1 MQTRM
6 ECSNTLTTDGHIIKD
21 PFLNNAREVGASLA
35 LVRFLIRG
43 LEERKVADPLDEGNY
58 REFTVEDLR
67 DFAVELQGR
76 LNRIKI

>member
-1 MQTRM
+1 MIT
-6 ECSNTLTTDGHIIKD
+6 EHIIKD
-21 PFLNNAREVGASLA
+21 DFLNNAREVGASLA

-43 LEERKVADPLDEGNY
+43 LEERKVEGNY

>member
-1 MQTRM
+1 MQTKM
-6 ECSNTLTTDGHIIKD
+6 ECLNTLTMDDHIIKD

-43 LEERKVADPLDEGNY
+43 LEERKVEGNY

>member
-6 ECSNTLTTDGHIIKD
+6 ECSNTLTTDGHIIND

-43 LEERKVADPLDEGNY
+43 LEERKVEGNY

>member
-1 MQTRM
+1 MQPRM
-6 ECSNTLTTDGHIIKD
+6 ECSNTLTMDDHIIKD

-43 LEERKVADPLDEGNY
+43 LEERKVEGNY